1 MVAIEGLHI
10 ANYKSVM
17 ANKIKDALIRSSRFN
32 MSHIFFYADDVVFL
46 CDWCHVCVDNIV
58 QVLNDFYLA
67 SKLKLNIHKSSL
79 YGVKVT

>member
-1 MVAIEGLHI
+1 MTTFGFGMKWRGWIPLSPFLFMVAIEGLHI

-46 CDWCHVCVDNIV
+46 CD
-58 QVLNDFYLA
+58 
-67 SKLKLNIHKSSL
+67 
-79 YGVKVT
+79 